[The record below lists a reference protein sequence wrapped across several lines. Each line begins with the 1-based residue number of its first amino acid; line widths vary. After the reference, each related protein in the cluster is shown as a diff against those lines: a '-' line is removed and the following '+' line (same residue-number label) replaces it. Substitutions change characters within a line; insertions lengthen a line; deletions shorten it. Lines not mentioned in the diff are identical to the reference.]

1 MFAKNEEGWEET
13 EHADWQT
20 VSVKSAECTAFIYQ
34 SVISKGDL
42 IHF

>member
-20 VSVKSAECTAFIYQ
+20 VSGCLLNQLSAQHLFINLSSQ
-34 SVISKGDL
+34 KET
-42 IHF
+42 